1 MRDVNFC
8 IVFVLIILHTVL
20 AQYNCFSEETAPK
33 YKNAIPSKISFFG
46 GYAAGN
52 RDEDF
57 FKTYQTIL
65 GGQADN
71 VKYELIFGA
80 SFKFDV
86 NNHISYG
93 ISFSYLS
100 TSFYDNFSQYVA
112 SDSGFQRYIEED
124 FYQANI
130 PLLLTAEYVAMRSQF
145 RSYIGI
151 GAGLNFDN
159 TYWTETVNSSLPAE
173 KRTSG
178 VVYDGNDISPAA
190 RLYLGTELEFDKRND
205 RDMTGS
211 IYFEIGYTHIFRN
224 VPYFSNIEDQFTTGN
239 DLLNEDYSISSG
251 YFSFNIGFSIGF
263 TTYTKF

>member
-8 IVFVLIILHTVL
+8 IVFVLTILYTFV
-20 AQYNCFSEETAPK
+20 AQYNSFSEETTPI
-33 YKNAIPSKISFFG
+33 YKNAIPSKISLFG

-57 FKTYQTIL
+57 FKTYQIVL
-65 GGQADN
+65 GGKADN
-71 VKYELIFGA
+71 LKYELIFGA
-80 SFKFDV
+80 SLKLDV
-86 NNHISYG
+86 NQHMTYG

-100 TSFYDNFSQYVA
+100 SSFYDYFSQFVA
-112 SDSGFQRYIEED
+112 TDSVIQRYVTED
-124 FYQANI
+124 FYQSNI
-130 PLLLTAEYVAMRSQF
+130 PLLLTAEYVAIRSQF

-173 KRTSG
+173 KRESG
-178 VVYDGNDISPAA
+178 IVYDGNDISPTA
-190 RLYLGTELEFDKRND
+190 RLYVGTELEFDKKNES
-205 RDMTGS
+205 DMTGS
-211 IYFEIGYTHIFRN
+211 IYFEIGYTHFFRN
-224 VPYFSNIEDQFTTGN
+224 IPYFSNIEDQFTTGN
-239 DLLNEDYSISSG
+239 DLLKEDYSISSG